1 VSDWPERLITI
12 FSQIADNIPTPK
24 ALAWDT
30 RMAGGVIAL
39 TAVWCALFAAKWG
52 RWGDV
57 TVDSGREMY
66 VPWQLLKGATLYR
79 DVWYPYT
86 PGAPYLNRALFQ
98 LFGVR
103 LEALYW
109 AGALSALIC
118 CAFLFLIGARMS
130 NSIAGLTAGMVV
142 LVEAFVPMLFSYPL
156 PYSFAAVYGSVAATA
171 CLWACVEAF
180 RARHPFRWI
189 TLAASCAA
197 AAVLFKMELGAG
209 CYAAVFIAALAQFLR
224 NPKLRTAATVV
235 LATLPG
241 MAACLAT
248 LWWMISL
255 DGFNFIT
262 QENFMSW
269 PSSYFMKRY
278 GPLWLRY
285 TGFSLEPKFLLK
297 MALAIIVIAGYFALR
312 LAIQRYSTS
321 SLQFVFAAACLL
333 AVVVWLLV
341 AGGNGRKLAQ
351 MIFFP
356 PAMPFAILLSTA
368 LALFGFFRTRAVS
381 NYLPTE
387 YLGIVALSIGS
398 SMMALRSLAG
408 LDTIGYSI
416 YDNGL
421 VLLVF
426 LLLLGSFQNRSSG
439 VRSLTRGDLLIY
451 AMVFL
456 AGVFGPLQAYFADN
470 RTTPLSTDR
479 GVIYL
484 SHVKALRYRS
494 AIAFM
499 KEAARQGRVTLSIP
513 EDAALYFLS
522 GTDCPTRTY
531 AFTPGAI
538 VPGKMMA
545 QTLSEIERK
554 RVHYLIWSNREFPE
568 YGTRTFGV
576 DFDVAIGEYFRS
588 NYHPIGPVS
597 DVRDSRDWNA
607 TIWERNASENRARSA
622 NHH

>member
-1 VSDWPERLITI
+1 MT
-12 FSQIADNIPTPK
+12 
-24 ALAWDT
+24 
-30 RMAGGVIAL
+30 GGLIAL

-103 LEALYW
+103 LEVLYW
-109 AGALSALIC
+109 AGALAALIC
-118 CAFLFLIGARMS
+118 VVLLFLMGARMS
-130 NSIAGLTAGMVV
+130 NAIAGLTAGMVV
-142 LVEAFVPMLFSYPL
+142 LIEAFVPMLFSYPL

-171 CLWACVEAF
+171 CLWACIESF
-180 RARHPFRWI
+180 RALHPFRWI
-189 TLAASCAA
+189 LLAASCAA

-224 NPKLRTAATVV
+224 NPKLRTAGTAV
-235 LATLPG
+235 LAVLPG
-241 MAACLAT
+241 VAACVAT
-248 LWWMISL
+248 FWWMISL

-285 TGFSLEPKFLLK
+285 TGFSTEPKFLLK
-297 MALAIIVIAGYFALR
+297 MALAVVVTAGYFVLR
-312 LAIQRYSTS
+312 PAITRYSTG
-321 SLQFVFAAACLL
+321 SLQFVFAAACLM
-333 AVVVWLLV
+333 AALLSLLF
-341 AGGNGRKLAQ
+341 AGGNAHKLAEL
-351 MIFFP
+351 ILFP
-356 PAMPFAILLSTA
+356 PAMPFAVLLGAA
-368 LALFGFFRTRAVS
+368 LPLFAFFRARAI
-381 NYLPTE
+381 NGDLRTE
-387 YLGIVALSIGS
+387 YLGAVALSIGA

-421 VLLVF
+421 VLLAF
-426 LLLLGSFQNRSSG
+426 LLLLGSFQIRSSG
-439 VRSLTRGDLLIY
+439 VRRLRRADVVVYG
-451 AMVFL
+451 MVFL
-456 AGVFGPLQAYFADN
+456 AAVFSPLQAYFADN
-470 RTTPLSTDR
+470 RTTPLWTDR

-484 SHVKALRYRS
+484 SQVKALRYGS

-522 GTDCPTRTY
+522 GTDCPTRVY

-554 RVHYLIWSNREFPE
+554 RVQYLIWSNREFPE

-588 NYHPIGPVS
+588 HYHPIGPVS
-597 DVRDSRDWNA
+597 DVGGSGNWNA
-607 TIWERNASENRARSA
+607 TIWERNASENGAQAAKRD
-622 NHH
+622 